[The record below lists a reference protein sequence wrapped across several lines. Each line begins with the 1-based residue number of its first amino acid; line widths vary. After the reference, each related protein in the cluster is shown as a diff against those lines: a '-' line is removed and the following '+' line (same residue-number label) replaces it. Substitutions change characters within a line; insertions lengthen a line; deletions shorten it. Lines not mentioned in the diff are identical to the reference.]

1 MLFRRNN
8 NPPSHKQATSWKPY
22 VEYTII
28 MAFQWYTHKQIVAGE
43 GIRGGGWVA
52 ALSYSGMWS
61 LLPMEP
67 YPWTPSRKLFGKA
80 DL

>member
-1 MLFRRNN
+1 MHSIWEIIVCCHSGD

-43 GIRGGGWVA
+43 GIKGGG
-52 ALSYSGMWS
+52 
-61 LLPMEP
+61 
-67 YPWTPSRKLFGKA
+67 
-80 DL
+80 